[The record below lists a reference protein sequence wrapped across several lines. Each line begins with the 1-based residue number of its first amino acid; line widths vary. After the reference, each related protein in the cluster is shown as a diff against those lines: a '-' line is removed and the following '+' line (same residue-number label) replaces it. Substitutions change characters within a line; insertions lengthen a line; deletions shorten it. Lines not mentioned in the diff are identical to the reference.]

1 MILQVR
7 KYISL
12 FFLLLLL
19 IFQSCKQK
27 KIDEAEKLILDVSTL
42 EYKLQLD
49 FDQIS
54 GKFIQLE
61 TNDESIIGRID
72 KVITHK
78 NRIFILDKELSK
90 SIYIFTAKGRYL
102 NKIAKIGQGP
112 GEYIALDDIT
122 LTGNEIVIL
131 DIDQEKLIYYLD
143 NQFRKERKIDQ
154 EFYAL
159 ENFQQ
164 HFVCV
169 NNSCFDESNC
179 FKSILLDQNLQV
191 KSKELAFEQNQNN
204 IIWDLTSPL
213 YKTKNSVYISEAFSN
228 VIHQVNS
235 YLEVRPFLQI
245 DFGKNGIDMKKKNE
259 SRASFLKYI
268 RKTDKAF
275 LVDNFK
281 QNKKL
286 RYFTYVLKQS
296 IIHFFQ
302 SMESEKSIMVQSIQS
317 RDKIVL
323 NPLHMDESNFYFSI
337 DPKNIIKSDFNYKE
351 KLGELKETDNPIIY
365 SIPIGEMCRI
375 IDKYK
380 V

>member
-169 NNSCFDESNC
+169 NNSCFDESN
-179 FKSILLDQNLQV
+179 
-191 KSKELAFEQNQNN
+191 
-204 IIWDLTSPL
+204 
-213 YKTKNSVYISEAFSN
+213 
-228 VIHQVNS
+228 
-235 YLEVRPFLQI
+235 
-245 DFGKNGIDMKKKNE
+245 
-259 SRASFLKYI
+259 
-268 RKTDKAF
+268 
-275 LVDNFK
+275 
-281 QNKKL
+281 
-286 RYFTYVLKQS
+286 
-296 IIHFFQ
+296 
-302 SMESEKSIMVQSIQS
+302 
-317 RDKIVL
+317 
-323 NPLHMDESNFYFSI
+323 FYFSI